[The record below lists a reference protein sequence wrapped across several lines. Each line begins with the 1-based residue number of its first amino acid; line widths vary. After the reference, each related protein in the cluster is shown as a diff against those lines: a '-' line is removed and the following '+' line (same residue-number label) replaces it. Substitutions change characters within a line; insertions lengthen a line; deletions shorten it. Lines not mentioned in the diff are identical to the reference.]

1 MSDPPAVYWVRVEA
15 PHFVAALKI
24 ENERCIGAAP
34 ILSWA
39 IGTSADELRAWFKL
53 KRWTATRSR
62 VAPKG
67 VAR

>member
-1 MSDPPAVYWVRVEA
+1 MKPPPAYWVRVEA

-24 ENERCIGAAP
+24 EHERCISAAP

-39 IGTSADELRAWFKL
+39 VGTSADELRSWFKL
-53 KRWTATRSR
+53 KGWTATRSR
-62 VAPKG
+62 VLPPG